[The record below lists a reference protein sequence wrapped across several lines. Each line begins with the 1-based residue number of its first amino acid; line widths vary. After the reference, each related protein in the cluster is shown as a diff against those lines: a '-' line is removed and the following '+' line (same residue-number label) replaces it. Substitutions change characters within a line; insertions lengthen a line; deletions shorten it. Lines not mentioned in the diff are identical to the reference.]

1 VQSAFFGPLKYGIL
15 PQQLGED
22 ALMGANALIQS
33 STFIAI
39 LLGTI
44 VGGTLIAVPDSGAV
58 LTSIVIIF
66 LAMAGWVASRSI
78 PDAPAADPLLVLD
91 RNPFRQTWRV
101 AVIAAEQRDVMV
113 AIIGISW
120 FWFVGATFLQL
131 FPGFT
136 CDVLGGGPAVVV
148 LLLCTFTVGVA
159 AGSWISARM
168 CGPHVSLALAP
179 LGAGGL
185 FAFAL
190 IPALLPPHASALS
203 VSQVLMDSANW
214 PSLLALLGLAMSGG
228 VFVVPLFAF
237 VQRQSPPER
246 RARVIA
252 AANVLNALFMVLS
265 ALITIVLLKSGV
277 GISGI
282 FAITG
287 VGTLLVLAG
296 MLIASSTM
304 RRAFGDRFL

>member
-1 VQSAFFGPLKYGIL
+1 
-15 PQQLGED
+15 
-22 ALMGANALIQS
+22 
-33 STFIAI
+33 
-39 LLGTI
+39 
-44 VGGTLIAVPDSGAV
+44 
-58 LTSIVIIF
+58 
-66 LAMAGWVASRSI
+66 
-78 PDAPAADPLLVLD
+78 
-91 RNPFRQTWRV
+91 
-101 AVIAAEQRDVMV
+101 MV

-159 AGSWISARM
+159 AGSWISARL

-190 IPALLPPHASALS
+190 IPALLPPSAAHASALS

-252 AANVLNALFMVLS
+252 ATNVLNALFMVLS

>member
-1 VQSAFFGPLKYGIL
+1 
-15 PQQLGED
+15 
-22 ALMGANALIQS
+22 
-33 STFIAI
+33 
-39 LLGTI
+39 
-44 VGGTLIAVPDSGAV
+44 
-58 LTSIVIIF
+58 
-66 LAMAGWVASRSI
+66 
-78 PDAPAADPLLVLD
+78 VLD

-159 AGSWISARM
+159 AGSWISARL

-179 LGAGGL
+179 IGAGGL

-190 IPALLPPHASALS
+190 IPALLPPSLPHASALS
-203 VSQVLMDSANW
+203 VSQVLMESANW